1 MRKIKDGSHGVWVGF
16 LVRLLKL
23 VARMCVGYLGA
34 GRARELVH
42 DEMYAEANRRASKQ
56 VTTGVLLSESV
67 RNLIRLRERPSI
79 YSEIAIMY
87 ALVELIYRRQPRRAT
102 AADLFWDLSK
112 LKDFEGVGQAR
123 VDDVL
128 KLMVDEGWV
137 TRDGQWWCL
146 QECGYSEGRPNMM
159 SRREKV
165 ATHGVEVVQGLMDYV
180 AGKEGAGLHVVTAV
194 GSDAEFVRF
203 MQAFHK
209 SIVEHGERFSKNSEE
224 VTDAK
229 EHRIYII
236 TRKPEPGD

>member
-79 YSEIAIMY
+79 YSEISIVY
-87 ALVELIYRRQPRRAT
+87 ALIELIYRRQPRRAT

-180 AGKEGAGLHVVTAV
+180 AGDEGAGVHVATLV
-194 GSDAEFVRF
+194 GTRAEFDDLMGRVY
-203 MQAFHK
+203 QTW
-209 SIVEHGERFSKNSEE
+209 IEFSLQTPVNG
-224 VTDAK
+224 TNMD
-229 EHRIYII
+229 H
-236 TRKPEPGD
+236 TRESKL